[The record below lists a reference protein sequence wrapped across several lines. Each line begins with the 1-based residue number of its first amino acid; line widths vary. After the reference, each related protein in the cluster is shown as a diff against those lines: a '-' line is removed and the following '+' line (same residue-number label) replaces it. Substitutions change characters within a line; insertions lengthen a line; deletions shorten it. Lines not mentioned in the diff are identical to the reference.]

1 VSTPLVGAL
10 VDTVRAVFGA
20 RATSLALHD
29 EAAGELV
36 FAAVSG
42 EGSEDLPGR
51 RFPASQGVAGWVLT
65 TGQPLTIED
74 VTQDARFAAGFARST
89 GYVPKGIMAA
99 PLLGPDGPLGVISV
113 LDRPARSQFSLV
125 EVDLLG
131 RFCNLLVLALDDGA
145 GAAAGAEPG
154 SAAAEL
160 AAAVA
165 GLRGP
170 RRAAAERLLEAL
182 SVLLDEL

>member
-1 VSTPLVGAL
+1 MVAAL

-20 RATSLALHD
+20 RATSLVLHD
-29 EAAGELV
+29 DATGELV
-36 FAAVSG
+36 FTAVSG

-51 RFPASQGVAGWVLT
+51 RFPAAQGISGWVFT
-65 TGQPLTIED
+65 TGQPLVIED
-74 VTQDARFAAGFARST
+74 VTQDARFSAGFAQST

-99 PLLGPDGPLGVISV
+99 PVLDADGPVGVLSV

-131 RFCNLLVLALDDGA
+131 RFCNLLVLALGPGAGDGA
-145 GAAAGAEPG
+145 GAADQG
-154 SAAAEL
+154 SATAEL

-165 GLRGP
+165 ALRGP

-182 SVLLDEL
+182 GALLDEL